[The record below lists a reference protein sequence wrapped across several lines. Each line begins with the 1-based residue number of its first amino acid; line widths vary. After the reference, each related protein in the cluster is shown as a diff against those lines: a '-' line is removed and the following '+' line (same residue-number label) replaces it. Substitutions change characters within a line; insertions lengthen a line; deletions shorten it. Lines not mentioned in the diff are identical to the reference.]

1 MSLDEILKELKKLLP
16 NCSEDAFLENLALQS
31 SYIIFDGANE
41 TLFRPGDA
49 PKGFYWILSGQV
61 METVSSDVSVLM
73 GKGSMIGLEEFLS
86 SKGHLSQWQTRC
98 RTEALFIDH
107 KCFKNLMQNDEVS
120 KRLHDELAAHLLR
133 LKEACQSNPRIL
145 IRPA

>member
-1 MSLDEILKELKKLLP
+1 MSIEEILFVLKKLLP
-16 NCSEDAFLENLALQS
+16 ESNDETFLESLALQS
-31 SYIIFDGANE
+31 SYIVFDGPDE

-61 METVSSDVSVLM
+61 MEMVSKDVSVLL
-73 GKGSMIGLEEFLS
+73 GRGSMIGLEEFLS

-98 RTEALFIDH
+98 RTEALFIDN
-107 KCFKNLMQNDEVS
+107 KCFRSFMQNNEVT
-120 KRLHDELAAHLLR
+120 KRLHDELASHLLR
-133 LKEACQSNPRIL
+133 LKEACQSNPRVL